1 MISTGVFENI
11 ELLYPPLELQIELQ
25 NKFSD
30 IFEQINKS
38 R

>member
-11 ELLYPPLELQIELQ
+11 ELLYPPLELQ